1 LWWLKFGNWGQVAR
15 AQHRSLGV
23 LFPKNF
29 RFVVG
34 HGSHLF
40 PSLFTD
46 NRTSISLFFLVSDVK
61 QPIFITISTM
71 SQQIEALSLGDAPN
85 TIVVKLH
92 PTVVFSVL
100 NNFVRRSDRETR
112 VIGTLLGTVTNGCI
126 EITECFGVPHME
138 KKDELFVAINK
149 DYHKTMYNFHRRIN
163 RKEKIVGWYTTTSAE
178 GALINDN
185 SSLIHDFY
193 SQECDHP
200 VHIVV
205 DTTLAGN

>member
-1 LWWLKFGNWGQVAR
+1 
-15 AQHRSLGV
+15 
-23 LFPKNF
+23 
-29 RFVVG
+29 
-34 HGSHLF
+34 
-40 PSLFTD
+40 
-46 NRTSISLFFLVSDVK
+46 
-61 QPIFITISTM
+61 M

-92 PTVVFSVL
+92 PTIVFSVL

-193 SQECDHP
+193 SQECENP

-205 DTTLAGN
+205 DTTLAGNESSHTYKTQ

>member
-1 LWWLKFGNWGQVAR
+1 MWSQIYSNKLLQSCFSRYSCDKTLPTKAVCGSDFSSPF
-15 AQHRSLGV
+15 HRQDR
-23 LFPKNF
+23 PT
-29 RFVVG
+29 VV
-34 HGSHLF
+34 SSPF
-40 PSLFTD
+40 ADT
-46 NRTSISLFFLVSDVK
+46 K
-61 QPIFITISTM
+61 QPVFITISTM

-85 TIVVKLH
+85 TVVVKLH

-112 VIGTLLGTVTNGCI
+112 VIGTLLGTITNGVI

-193 SQECDHP
+193 SQECEHP

-205 DTTLAGN
+205 DTTLAGNVPS